1 MQNFSN
7 LILHNRPTLDEEE
20 ILAVTGT
27 INSGFIAQ
35 GKEVEQF
42 EEEMCCFLG
51 LPSHSAVAVS
61 SGTAALYLALWALK
75 AKKKIIALPVYTC
88 SSLRNAIALIGGQEF
103 LVDIELTSPNIDLS
117 KVVNSDVEIVIVPHM
132 FGIPVDISDVSNVDI
147 VEDCAQALGARINN
161 KYVGLHGRLGIF
173 SFYATKLITTGGQ
186 GGMVVSKEKKLID
199 AIRDYREFDQRND
212 NKMRFNFQMTNLQ
225 AAIGSVQ
232 LKKLNGFIKRREEI
246 FCKYKQTG
254 LEFLDVGQKIGLI
267 PVRYRAILKT
277 QKVSKVMNLLKNNNI
292 GSIIPIKDSE
302 LLGDKLLFPKAFQ
315 LTQETVS
322 LPIYP
327 SLSDDAVKVVI
338 NILNSI

>member
-1 MQNFSN
+1 MYKAKDTMNEKLREYDKSCHMPSE
-7 LILHNRPTLDEEE
+7 ILHGYNGNKPEATM
-20 ILAVTGT
+20 VM
-27 INSGFIAQ
+27 N
-35 GKEVEQF
+35 
-42 EEEMCCFLG
+42 
-51 LPSHSAVAVS
+51 
-61 SGTAALYLALWALK
+61 ALFVK
-75 AKKKIIALPVYTC
+75 
-88 SSLRNAIALIGGQEF
+88 R
-103 LVDIELTSPNIDLS
+103 
-117 KVVNSDVEIVIVPHM
+117 
-132 FGIPVDISDVSNVDI
+132 
-147 VEDCAQALGARINN
+147 
-161 KYVGLHGRLGIF
+161 
-173 SFYATKLITTGGQ
+173 
-186 GGMVVSKEKKLID
+186 SKEELS
-199 AIRDYREFDQRND
+199 R
-212 NKMRFNFQMTNLQ
+212 L
-225 AAIGSVQ
+225 
-232 LKKLNGFIKRREEI
+232 EEI

>member
-186 GGMVVSKEKKLID
+186 GGMVVSKEKKLIEITD
-199 AIRDYREFDQRND
+199 TCLNCRPKVFND
-212 NKMRFNFQMTNLQ
+212 GLCVGIEK
-225 AAIGSVQ
+225 V
-232 LKKLNGFIKRREEI
+232 LKKLRVMATAWDNAHLS
-246 FCKYKQTG
+246 TG
-254 LEFLDVGQKIGLI
+254 SQW
-267 PVRYRAILKT
+267 
-277 QKVSKVMNLLKNNNI
+277 N
-292 GSIIPIKDSE
+292 
-302 LLGDKLLFPKAFQ
+302 KA
-315 LTQETVS
+315 LTQCGKSVEA
-322 LPIYP
+322 LIKHFEQE
-327 SLSDDAVKVVI
+327 ARR
-338 NILNSI
+338 